1 LRWLKSIFGQERLT
15 PQEQK
20 MLATVALLL
29 LIGWGVKT
37 FIKPSPDNAQPPPI
51 ILND

>member
-1 LRWLKSIFGQERLT
+1 
-15 PQEQK
+15 
-20 MLATVALLL
+20 MLATVSFLL

-37 FIKPSPDNAQPPPI
+37 FIKPSSDKAQPPPI